1 LKFSFTDWLPRHI
14 VLLNYNVTKFQPS
27 AYQISAAE
35 FNPYSNIAV
44 KMSRVIECC

>member
-1 LKFSFTDWLPRHI
+1 M

-35 FNPYSNIAV
+35 FQSILKHSCQNES
-44 KMSRVIECC
+44 CD